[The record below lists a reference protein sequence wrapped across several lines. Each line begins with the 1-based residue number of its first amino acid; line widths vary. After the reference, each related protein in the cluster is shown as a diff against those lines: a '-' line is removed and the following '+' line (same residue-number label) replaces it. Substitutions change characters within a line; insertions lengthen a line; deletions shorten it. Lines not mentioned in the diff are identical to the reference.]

1 VADARG
7 AMSAPALVF
16 KRTAAAWGTPAF
28 RAAAKAEIEALDSRL
43 LPLEA
48 GLTRASHV
56 TAGTVGAVILGA
68 DLDAGTLSL
77 RAGLFYAGIIAGC
90 SCADDP
96 TPVDEITEYC
106 EVEFLIDLVSGIAKV
121 RLTD

>member
-1 VADARG
+1 
-7 AMSAPALVF
+7 MSAPALVF
-16 KRTAAAWGTPAF
+16 ERTVAAWGTPAF
-28 RAAAKAEIEALDSRL
+28 RTAAKAEIEGLDSRL

-56 TAGTVGAVILGA
+56 TADTVSAVILGA
-68 DLDAGTLSL
+68 DSEAGTLRL

-96 TPVDEITEYC
+96 TPVAEITEYC
-106 EVEFLIDLVSGIAKV
+106 EVEFLIDLDSAPSRGASSASSGPIA
-121 RLTD
+121 